1 MMTKKYQLSCEST
14 VDMPYAAVHER
25 GIPVLLYSYSVDG
38 TDYADDM
45 CRDPEALKRFYQ
57 FIADGKIPKTSQIN
71 VFQYC
76 EYFRSLLP
84 QGDVLH
90 INFGS
95 GMTPSVNNAFEAAK
109 QMKEEFPDRRVV
121 VVDSLCSSSGYGMLV
136 DFAADRWE
144 AGMELDEL
152 VRWLEENRN
161 HVHHQFF
168 TSDIQYFRRSGRMS
182 GPATAIATIL
192 NICPILRINAEGR
205 IIAYG
210 KVRGK
215 KAAIRTTVEAM
226 EQNALGGLAYDDKC
240 FISHANAPQE
250 AEELRLLAEERFPQ
264 LKGRIRTFDIGTI
277 IASHCGPGTVALYFM
292 GTDRPM

>member
-1 MMTKKYQLSCEST
+1 MNYQLSCEST
-14 VDMPYAAVHER
+14 VDMPYALLQAR
-25 GIPVLLYSYSVDG
+25 GIPVLFYSYSVDG
-38 TDYADDM
+38 VDYTDDM
-45 CRDPEALKRFYQ
+45 CRDPEALGRFYR
-57 FIADGKIPKTSQIN
+57 FIADGKIPKTTQIN
-71 VFQYC
+71 TYQYC

-84 QGDVLH
+84 KGDVLH

-95 GMTPSVNNAFEAAK
+95 GMTPSVLNAMEAAR

-144 AGMELDEL
+144 AGMGLDEL
-152 VRWLEENRN
+152 VGWLEANRN

-182 GPATAIATIL
+182 GPAAAIATIL

-215 KAAIRTTVEAM
+215 KAAIQTTVDAM
-226 EQNALGGLAYDDKC
+226 ERNALGGLSYDDKC
-240 FISHANAPQE
+240 FISHANAPRE
-250 AEELRLLAEERFPQ
+250 AEELRLLVEERFPQ

>member
-14 VDMPYAAVHER
+14 VDMPYAVVHER
-25 GIPVLLYSYSVDG
+25 GIPVLFYSYSVDG

-95 GMTPSVNNAFEAAK
+95 GMTPSVNNAMEAAK
-109 QMKEEFPDRRVV
+109 QLREEFPDRRVV

-136 DFAADRWE
+136 DLAADRWE

-182 GPATAIATIL
+182 GPAAAIATIL

-205 IIAYG
+205 IIAYS

-226 EQNALGGLAYDDKC
+226 EQNALGGLQYDGKC
-240 FISHANAPQE
+240 FISHANAPEE
-250 AEELRLLAEERFPQ
+250 AEELRLLVEERFPQ
-264 LKGRIRTFDIGTI
+264 LKGKIRTFDIGTI

-292 GTDRPM
+292 GTDRPL

>member
-1 MMTKKYQLSCEST
+1 MMEKKYQLSCEST
-14 VDMPYAAVHER
+14 VDMPYSVIHGR
-25 GIPVLLYSYSVDG
+25 GIPVLFYSYSVDG
-38 TDYADDM
+38 VDYTDDM
-45 CRDPEALKRFYQ
+45 CRDPDALNRFYQ
-57 FIADGKIPKTSQIN
+57 FIADGKVPKTSQIN

-90 INFGS
+90 LNFGS
-95 GMTPSVNNAFEAAK
+95 GMTPSVNNAMEAAK
-109 QMKEEFPDRRVV
+109 QMREEFPDRRVV
-121 VVDSLCSSSGYGMLV
+121 VVDSLCSSSGYGMLL
-136 DFAADRWE
+136 DLAADRWE

-152 VRWLEENRN
+152 VRWLENNRN

-182 GPATAIATIL
+182 GPAAAIATIL

-205 IIAYG
+205 IIAYS

-226 EQNALGGLAYDDKC
+226 EHNALGGLQYNDKC
-240 FISHANAPQE
+240 FISHANAPEE
-250 AEELRLLAEERFPQ
+250 AEELRQLVEERFPQ
-264 LKGRIRTFDIGTI
+264 LRGKIRTFDIGTI
-277 IASHCGPGTVALYFM
+277 IASHCGPGTVALYFL
-292 GTDRPM
+292 GVDRPM

>member
-14 VDMPYAAVHER
+14 VDMPYSVVHGR
-25 GIPVLLYSYSVDG
+25 GIPVLFYSYSVDG
-38 TDYADDM
+38 VDYADDM
-45 CRDPEALKRFYQ
+45 CRDPDALKRFYQ
-57 FIADGKIPKTSQIN
+57 FIADGKVPKTSQIN
-71 VFQYC
+71 VFQYY
-76 EYFRSLLP
+76 EYFRGLLP

-95 GMTPSVNNAFEAAK
+95 GMTPSVNNAVEAAK
-109 QMKEEFPDRRVV
+109 QLREEFPDRRVV

-152 VRWLEENRN
+152 VRWLEETRN

-182 GPATAIATIL
+182 GPAAAIATIL

-205 IIAYG
+205 IIAYS

-226 EQNALGGLAYDDKC
+226 ERNALGGLAYDDKC

-250 AEELRLLAEERFPQ
+250 AEELRLLVEERFPQ
-264 LKGRIRTFDIGTI
+264 LKGKIRTFDIGTI
-277 IASHCGPGTVALYFM
+277 IASHCGPGTVALYFL
-292 GTDRPM
+292 GSDRPL